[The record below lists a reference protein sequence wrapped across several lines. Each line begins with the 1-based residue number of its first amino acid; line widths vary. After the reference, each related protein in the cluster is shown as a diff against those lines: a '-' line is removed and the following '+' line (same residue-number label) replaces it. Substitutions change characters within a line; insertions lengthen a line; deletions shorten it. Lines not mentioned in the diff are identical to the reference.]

1 MTAAAVITCS
11 DPERLARAMGRHF
24 GHKVR
29 VEQDGVVTRV
39 HITAGSFEMEPGD
52 GSLAVRASASSDD
65 ELADVTRIAENHLAR
80 FARPE
85 AIEIAWE

>member
-1 MTAAAVITCS
+1 MIAEAVISCS

-29 VEQDGVVTRV
+29 VEEEDAVTRV
-39 HITAGSFEMEPGD
+39 FVRSGRFEMEPGD
-52 GSLAVRASASSDD
+52 GRLAVRASASSAD
-65 ELADVTRIAENHLAR
+65 ELDDVTRIAENHLVR

>member
-1 MTAAAVITCS
+1 VTAAAAISCS

-29 VEQDGVVTRV
+29 VEQVGAVTRI

-52 GSLAVRASASSDD
+52 RRLTVRATAASAE
-65 ELADVTRIAENHLAR
+65 ELGDVTRIAENHLVR

-85 AIEIAWE
+85 PIEIVWG